1 MPMIRAL
8 IRLTVEPESSEVE
21 AGEDVAG
28 CREEEDGDDWE
39 DSAMVCFLTSEE
51 SRTALA
57 SCRVAWRTLSGYD
70 RVGRHKN
77 RFVIR
82 FRAPVSTPSGQDPGP

>member
-8 IRLTVEPESSEVE
+8 MRLTVEPGSSEAE
-21 AGEDVAG
+21 TG
-28 CREEEDGDDWE
+28 EEEDGDDWE

-57 SCRVAWRTLSGYD
+57 SCRAAWRAPSGYD
-70 RVGRHKN
+70 RAGRHKN
-77 RFVIR
+77 RFAIR
-82 FRAPVSTPSGQDPGP
+82 FRAPGSCPIRRRPVRTLVLDT